1 MSRLKTVTLAPN
13 ALDRNGIST
22 TETLA
27 AARLDYLI
35 NGALATGFD
44 RDGICAAQTPA
55 SAAAM
60 TLNGAS
66 GTDFTSRKGV
76 YVMIYAGGN
85 ESGRTFTVVG
95 TDSNNQIITENIT
108 GPNNQHTLGATRFYS
123 ITSVTPDAATAGAV
137 EIGHNGYIDFSQ
149 AQHVAIYNAG
159 DDSGETILVTG
170 EDRYGNSV
178 TDTITGASAGTST
191 TQNQNFGR
199 VDRLTASGAGA
210 GATEAGVNGKCE
222 SQWVILNYRG
232 ARFDSSISCEV
243 SSDINA
249 TYQVQQTYDNP
260 FSSDF
265 SVGAFETEATA
276 YAHSTITSKTAT
288 FAGVLTSPVTAVRV
302 QFTAHTAG
310 SVTMNILQ
318 AGLGGAA

>member
-1 MSRLKTVTLAPN
+1 MSKLKTITLAPN

-35 NGALATGFD
+35 NGALATGYD
-44 RDGICAAQTPA
+44 RDGICASQTP
-55 SAAAM
+55 SSSAAM

-66 GTDFTSRKGV
+66 GIDFISRKGV
-76 YVMIYAGGN
+76 YVLIYGAGD

-95 TDSNNQIITENIT
+95 TDKNNDYLSEGIT
-108 GPNNQHTLGATRFYS
+108 GPDSGITLGAQKFYS

-137 EIGHNGYIDFSQ
+137 EIGHNGYVSFSQ

-159 DDSGETILVTG
+159 NDSGETILVTG
-170 EDRYGNSV
+170 EDRYGDAI
-178 TDTITGASAGTST
+178 TDTITGANAGTST
-191 TQNQNFGR
+191 TQDQNFGR

-222 SQWVILNYRG
+222 SQWLIMNYR
-232 ARFDSSISCEV
+232 SSHSTTSISCEV

-265 SVGAFETEATA
+265 SAGAFETEATA
-276 YAHSTITSKTAT
+276 YTHSTITSKTAN
-288 FAGVLTSPVTAVRV
+288 FAGTLTAPVSAIRLR
-302 QFTAHTAG
+302 FTAHTAG
-310 SVTMNILQ
+310 SVTMNVLQ
-318 AGLGGAA
+318 AGTGGPV